1 VRSVRVALLALALGA
16 FALGTGEFT
25 VMGLLP
31 EVAGDLQ
38 VSIPEAGHLVS
49 AYAIGVVVGA
59 PLLIAAATRLPR
71 RRALIVMIG
80 LYGVAHLLS
89 AVAPGYD
96 LVMLGR
102 FLAGLPHGAYFGIAA
117 IVAGSLAA
125 PDRRARAMAM
135 MFAGLTVA
143 NIVGVPLSTLL
154 GQLVGWRW
162 TFAAV
167 GVIALVAALAIR
179 FVVPDVRPEGGRP
192 RLADE
197 LRALTRRPVWLTL
210 LIAVLGGAT
219 LFASYSYVA
228 PMLTDVAGYP
238 AAAITLL
245 LAMFGVGMTIGNAIG
260 ARLAD
265 INPMRAIQ
273 IVLAADAVVA
283 LALVPAMHHPVSAA
297 IVLFLFAV
305 TTFSLIPS
313 AQLRIIDGAAGA
325 PHMAAGSMHAA
336 FNLANALG
344 AWLGGVAIALGFGL
358 TSPNVVAALLALAG
372 LGVATAATVVERRS
386 ARREPVPA

>member
-1 VRSVRVALLALALGA
+1 MRVALLALALGA

-89 AVAPGYD
+89 AVAPGYH

-102 FLAGLPHGAYFGIAA
+102 FLSGLPHGAYFGIAA
-117 IVAGSLAA
+117 IVAGSLAP
-125 PDRRARAMAM
+125 PDRRARAMAL

-167 GVIALVAALAIR
+167 GVIGLVAAVAIR

-245 LAMFGVGMTIGNAIG
+245 LAMFGVGMTVGNAIG

-265 INPMRAIQ
+265 TDPMRAIRG
-273 IVLAADAVVA
+273 VLAADAVVA

-313 AQLRIIDGAAGA
+313 AQLRIIDGAEGA

-336 FNLANALG
+336 FNMANALG

-372 LGVATAATVVERRS
+372 LGVATISAMVEKRG
-386 ARREPVPA
+386 AQREPVAA

>member
-1 VRSVRVALLALALGA
+1 VRLPLLALALGA

-31 EVAGDLQ
+31 QVASDLAIT
-38 VSIPEAGHLVS
+38 IPQAGNLVS

-71 RRALIVMIG
+71 RQALIFTIA

-89 AVAPGYD
+89 AVAPNYPLL
-96 LVMLGR
+96 LVAR
-102 FLAGLPHGAYFGIAA
+102 FVAGLPHGAYFGIAA
-117 IVAGSLAA
+117 IVAGMLAR
-125 PDRRARAMAM
+125 PDRRARAMAQVFM
-135 MFAGLTVA
+135 GLTVA

-162 TFAAV
+162 TFALV
-167 GVIALVAALAIR
+167 GVIALVTAVAIR
-179 FVVPDVRPEGGRP
+179 LVVPDVAPEGGRT

-197 LRALTRRPVWLTL
+197 LRALTRRPVWMSLG
-210 LIAVLGGAT
+210 IAVIGGSA

-238 AAAITLL
+238 EAAITLI
-245 LAMFGVGMTIGNAIG
+245 LAMFGVGMTVGNVIG

-265 INPMRAIQ
+265 WDPMRAILV
-273 IVLAADAVVA
+273 VLPTIAVVA
-283 LALVPAMHHPVSAA
+283 LALVPAMHNPVSAA
-297 IVLFLFAV
+297 VVLFLFAV
-305 TTFSLIPS
+305 ATFMVLPS
-313 AQLRIIDGAAGA
+313 VQLRIIDGAAGA

-336 FNLANALG
+336 FNLANAVG
-344 AWLGGVAIALGFGL
+344 AWLGGAAIALGFGL
-358 TSPNVVAALLALAG
+358 TSPNVVAAILALLG
-372 LGVATAATVVERRS
+372 LGVAGAAAWVESRPKELATS
-386 ARREPVPA
+386 AA